1 MVTHDVVIVGGSV
14 AGCAA
19 AMLFARAGL
28 AVALVERNPDPD
40 AYKRLCT
47 HYIQASALPVLE
59 RLGLDRAIEASG
71 GVRNRLDLHTRWGW
85 IREGEAAPDD
95 PSGHPTHGYNLRR
108 VRLDPLIRARA
119 AATPGI
125 EWLPGHAATGLGI
138 AAGRVASLTVR
149 GGQGAERI
157 LRGRLHVGADGR
169 ASALARWAGLGVRET
184 PNSRFF
190 YYAAYR
196 GLDAHGGRSRMW
208 MGEEGI
214 CYTFPNEDGI
224 TVAAATL
231 PKAQLPAFKADPEA
245 ALARTLAALPEG
257 PDLAAAERVGPVMG
271 FVDMPNLR
279 RRPAVPGLALIGDAA
294 LSVDPVWGTGCAFA
308 LQSAEWLV
316 EAAAETILADGPI
329 DRALRAYSRRHARE
343 LAGHAWHIASYA
355 SGRRWWLPERL
366 MLEAAARDPAQAR
379 RLFAYASRSIGL
391 TAFMAPGA
399 LARAAATV
407 LRARLAGGGVQRDPR
422 VEAA

>member
-1 MVTHDVVIVGGSV
+1 MFTHDVVIVGASV

-19 AMLFARAGL
+19 AILYARAGL
-28 AVALVERNPDPD
+28 SVALVERHPDPA

-59 RLGLDRAIEASG
+59 RLGLDRGIEACG

-85 IREGEAAPDD
+85 IREGEAAP
-95 PSGHPTHGYNLRR
+95 GHPRHGYNLRR
-108 VRLDPLIRARA
+108 SRLDPLIRQLA
-119 AATPGI
+119 ADTPGV
-125 EWLPGHAATGLGI
+125 EWLPGHAATGLGFE
-138 AAGRVASLTVR
+138 AGRVAWLSAR
-149 GGQGAERI
+149 DGQGGERI

-169 ASALARWAGLGVRET
+169 ASQVARWAGIEARES
-184 PNSRFF
+184 PNARFF

-196 GLDAHGGRSRMW
+196 GLELNGGRSRMW

-214 CYTFPNEDGI
+214 SYTFPNEDGI
-224 TVAAATL
+224 TIAATTL
-231 PKAQLPAFKADPEA
+231 PKALLPAFKADPEA

-257 PDLAAAERVGPVMG
+257 PNLAAAERVGPVMG

-279 RRPAVPGLALIGDAA
+279 RPPAKQGLALIGDAA

-316 EAAAETILADGPI
+316 EATAATILAGDPI
-329 DRALRAYSRRHARE
+329 KRATRAYARRHRQG
-343 LAGHAWHIASYA
+343 LSGHAWHIGSYA
-355 SGRRWWLPERL
+355 TGRRWWWPERL
-366 MLEAAARDPAQAR
+366 MIEAAALDPVQAR

-391 TAFMAPGA
+391 TAFMSPTA
-399 LARAAATV
+399 LACAAATV
-407 LRARLAGGGVQRDPR
+407 LRARLAGRRPR
-422 VEAA
+422 HDRLVGSA

>member
-1 MVTHDVVIVGGSV
+1 MVTHDVIIVGGSV

-28 AVALVERNPDPD
+28 TVALVERNPDPD

-59 RLGLDRAIEASG
+59 RLGLARAIEASG

-85 IREGEAAPDD
+85 IREGEVLA
-95 PSGHPTHGYNLRR
+95 GHPAHGYNLRR
-108 VRLDPLIRARA
+108 VRLDPLIRAQA

-125 EWLPGHAATGLGI
+125 EWLPGHSATGLGI
-138 AAGRVASLTVR
+138 EAGRVAALTIRDAR
-149 GGQGAERI
+149 GTERI

-169 ASALARWAGLGVRET
+169 ASALARFAGLKPRET
-184 PNSRFF
+184 PNARFF

-196 GLDAHGGRSRMW
+196 GLDPNGGRSRMW

-231 PKAQLPAFKADPEA
+231 PRAQLPAFKAEPEA

-257 PDLAAAERVGPVMG
+257 PNLAAAERIGPVMG

-279 RRPAVPGLALIGDAA
+279 RPATRPGLALIGDAA

-308 LQSAEWLV
+308 LQSAAWLSD
-316 EAAAETILADGPI
+316 ATAETILSHGPI
-329 DRALRAYSRRHARE
+329 DRALKTYARHHRRA

-355 SGRRWWLPERL
+355 SGRRWWWLERL
-366 MLEAAARDPAQAR
+366 MLEAAAHDPAQAR
-379 RLFAYASRSIGL
+379 RLFAYAARSLGL
-391 TAFMAPGA
+391 VEFMAPTA

-407 LRARLAGGGVQRDPR
+407 LRARLAGGRPRLDPR

>member
-19 AMLFARAGL
+19 AMFFARAGL
-28 AVALVERNPDPD
+28 TVALVERNPDPD

-59 RLGLDRAIEASG
+59 RLGLAEAIEASG

-85 IREGEAAPDD
+85 IREGEALA
-95 PSGHPTHGYNLRR
+95 GHPAHGYNLRR
-108 VRLDPLIRARA
+108 VRLDPLIRAHA

-125 EWLPGHAATGLGI
+125 EWLSGHTATGLGI
-138 AAGRVASLTVR
+138 EAGRVAALTVR
-149 GGQGAERI
+149 DARGTERI

-169 ASALARWAGLGVRET
+169 ASALARWAGLTSRET
-184 PNSRFF
+184 PNARFF

-196 GLDAHGGRSRMW
+196 GLDANDGRSRMW

-214 CYTFPNEDGI
+214 CYTFSNEDGI

-257 PDLAAAERVGPVMG
+257 PNLAAAERVGPVMG

-279 RRPAVPGLALIGDAA
+279 RPASRPGLALIGDAA

-308 LQSAEWLV
+308 LQSAAWL
-316 EAAAETILADGPI
+316 ADATAETILSHGPV
-329 DRALRAYSRRHARE
+329 DRALKVYARRHARE
-343 LAGHAWHIASYA
+343 LAGHAWHIGSYA

-366 MLEAAARDPAQAR
+366 MLEAAAHDPAQAA
-379 RLFAYASRSIGL
+379 RLFAYAARSMGL
-391 TAFMAPGA
+391 TAFMAPTA

-407 LRARLAGGGVQRDPR
+407 LRARLSGGRPRLDPR
-422 VEAA
+422 VEAV

>member
-19 AMLFARAGL
+19 AMLFAREGL
-28 AVALVERNPDPD
+28 TVALVERSLDPD

-59 RLGLDRAIEASG
+59 RLGLTRAIEASG

-85 IREGEAAPDD
+85 IREGEAAP
-95 PSGHPTHGYNLRR
+95 GHPTHGYNLRR
-108 VRLDPLIRARA
+108 IRLDPLIRAQV

-138 AAGRVASLTVR
+138 EDGRVASLTVR
-149 GGQGAERI
+149 DGHGVERI

-169 ASALARWAGLGVRET
+169 ASPVARWAGLTARET
-184 PNSRFF
+184 PNARFF

-196 GLDAHGGRSRMW
+196 GLDPNGGRSRMW

-257 PDLAAAERVGPVMG
+257 PNLAAAERVGPVMG

-279 RRPAVPGLALIGDAA
+279 RPPARPGLALLGDAA

-308 LQSAEWLV
+308 LQSAAWLV
-316 EAAAETILADGPI
+316 EASAETILSHGSI
-329 DRALRAYSRRHARE
+329 DHALKAYARRHRRE

-355 SGRRWWLPERL
+355 RGRRWWLPERL
-366 MLEAAARDPAQAR
+366 MLEAAARDPAQAA
-379 RLFAYASRSIGL
+379 RLFAYAGRSLGL
-391 TAFMAPGA
+391 TDFLSPPA

-407 LRARLAGGGVQRDPR
+407 LRTRFAGGRPRLDPR
-422 VEAA
+422 VKTA

>member
-1 MVTHDVVIVGGSV
+1 MFTHDVVIVGGSV

-19 AMLFARAGL
+19 AILYARAGL
-28 AVALVERNPDPD
+28 TVALVERNPDPE

-59 RLGLDRAIEASG
+59 RLGLDRGIEACG
-71 GVRNRLDLHTRWGW
+71 GLRNRLDLHTRWGW
-85 IREGEAAPDD
+85 IREGEAAP
-95 PSGHPTHGYNLRR
+95 GHPSHGYNLRR
-108 VRLDPLIRARA
+108 VRLDPLIRELA
-119 AATPGI
+119 AGTPGV
-125 EWLPGHAATGLGI
+125 EWLPGRAATRLGI
-138 AAGRVASLTVR
+138 EDGRVASLTVR
-149 GGQGAERI
+149 DGQGSERT
-157 LRGRLHVGADGR
+157 LRGRLHVAADGR
-169 ASALARWAGLGVRET
+169 ASQVARWAGLEARAT
-184 PNSRFF
+184 PNARFF

-196 GLDAHGGRSRMW
+196 GLDANGGRSRMW

-231 PKAQLPAFKADPEA
+231 PRAQLPAFKADPEA

-257 PDLAAAERVGPVMG
+257 PDLAGAERVGPVMG

-279 RRPAVPGLALIGDAA
+279 RRPARPGLALVGDAA

-316 EAAAETILADGPI
+316 EATAAAILARSPL
-329 DRALRAYSRRHARE
+329 DRPLRAYARRHARE

-366 MLEAAARDPAQAR
+366 MLEAAARDPVQAR
-379 RLFAYASRSIGL
+379 RLFAYAARSIGL
-391 TAFMAPGA
+391 TTFMAPGA

-407 LRARLAGGGVQRDPR
+407 LRARLAGRRPRLDPR
-422 VEAA
+422 AEAA